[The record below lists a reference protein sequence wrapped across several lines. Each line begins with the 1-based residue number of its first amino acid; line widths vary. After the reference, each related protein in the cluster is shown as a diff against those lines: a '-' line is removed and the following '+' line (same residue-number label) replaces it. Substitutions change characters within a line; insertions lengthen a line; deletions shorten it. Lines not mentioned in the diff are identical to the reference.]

1 MDETV
6 KRDIPLTG
14 RLGETPLPAVLR
26 ALQHGQATGILTVTR
41 NDQTKCIYVKNGDM
55 VFASSQYED
64 DRLGSMLLKENRI
77 SYVQYETSIRLMKE
91 SKKRQ
96 GAILVE
102 QGFLTPKELF
112 QAVTTQVK
120 GIILSLFTWLDGE
133 YRFEEQKLPA
143 DEVIAL
149 RMSSGALIYEGI
161 RNINDFARLS
171 KLLPP
176 FETALGMSVE
186 PRDLFQAIAVTP
198 PERELLLMINGARTI
213 RDLICS
219 SPLPTLHAMQLLYF
233 LLAIGIIRA
242 KTTDEF
248 EEHTEDSQKRFQL
261 ELEAFITE
269 AIAGET
275 EEDEE
280 TGRVKLFEGFA
291 AEKVDTS
298 PSAITLAY
306 EALEGK
312 DRYEILGVGRGA
324 SPMEIKKAYF
334 RLAKAYHPD
343 RHHEPGMEAVHPML
357 VVLFDRL
364 TEAYDILSREPSRSD
379 YDEAQPSQWRTRAQA
394 RAGEASLRSRQTA
407 EELGRRGEA
416 ALLAGNVKEAIA
428 SLEAAVQQDDSKA
441 RYHALLGQALAT
453 VPNHREDAEAELKRA
468 IELEPANAD
477 YHIVLGVVYLQAKA
491 LGKALVRFEEALR
504 WDPSSAKAKQLLEQL
519 KNRLFPA

>member
-1 MDETV
+1 MTQSV
-6 KRDIPLTG
+6 PITG
-14 RLGETPLPAVLR
+14 RLGDTPLPAVLR
-26 ALQHGQATGILTVTR
+26 ALQHSQATGILTVSR
-41 NDQTKCIYVKNGDM
+41 NDQTKLIYVKNGDM

-64 DRLGSMLLKENRI
+64 DRLGSLLLKEGRI
-77 SYVQYETSIRLMKE
+77 SYVQYETSVRLLKE
-91 SKKRQ
+91 TKKRQ

-120 GIILSLFTWLDGE
+120 EIILSLFAWLDGE
-133 YRFEEQKLPA
+133 YRFQEQKLPA
-143 DEVIAL
+143 DEVIPL

-161 RNINDFARLS
+161 RRIHDFARLS

-176 FETALGMSVE
+176 FDTALGMGIE
-186 PRDLFQAIAVTP
+186 PRDLFQAIDVTP
-198 PERELLLMINGARTI
+198 TERELLLMINGARTV
-213 RDLICS
+213 RDLVCS
-219 SPLPTLHAMQLLYF
+219 SPLPTLHTLQMLYF
-233 LLAIGIIRA
+233 LLAIGIVRA
-242 KTTDEF
+242 KSS
-248 EEHTEDSQKRFQL
+248 EEMDDHTEDSQKRFQL

-298 PSAITLAY
+298 PGAITLAY

-312 DRYEILGVGRGA
+312 DHYEILGVKPGA

-364 TEAYDILSREPSRSD
+364 TEAYEILSHEPSRRD
-379 YDEAQPSQWRTRAQA
+379 YNKVQTSQRQSRAQA
-394 RAGEASLRSRQTA
+394 ELDTTTSRLQQMA
-407 EELGRRGEA
+407 DEQGRLGEA

-428 SLEAAVQQDDSKA
+428 CLELATQQDDLRA
-441 RYHALLGQALAT
+441 RYHALLGQALAA
-453 VPNHREDAEAELKRA
+453 VPARRGDAEVELKRA
-468 IELEPANAD
+468 IELEPSNAD
-477 YHIVLGVVYLQAKA
+477 YHLVLGVVYLQGKA
-491 LGKALVRFEEALR
+491 LGKALIRFEEALR
-504 WDPSSAKAKQLLEQL
+504 WDPGNAKAKQLLEQL
-519 KNRLFPA
+519 KSRLFPA

>member
-1 MDETV
+1 LST
-6 KRDIPLTG
+6 PLTG
-14 RLGETPLPAVLR
+14 RLAETPLPAVLR

-41 NDQTKCIYVKNGDM
+41 NDQTKFIYVKHGDM

-133 YRFEEQKLPA
+133 YRFDEQKLPA

-176 FETALGMSVE
+176 FETALGMSIE
-186 PRDLFQAIAVTP
+186 PRDLFQAIDVTP
-198 PERELLLMINGARTI
+198 QERELLLMINGARTI

-219 SPLPTLHAMQLLYF
+219 SPLPTLHTMQMLYF
-233 LLAIGIIRA
+233 LLAIGIIRT
-242 KTTDEF
+242 KTRGEFDEQS
-248 EEHTEDSQKRFQL
+248 EDSQRRFQL

-280 TGRVKLFEGFA
+280 TGRVRLFKGLA
-291 AEKVDTS
+291 AEEVDTS
-298 PSAITLAY
+298 PAAITLAY

-312 DRYEILGVGRGA
+312 DHYAMLGVQPGA

-364 TEAYDILSREPSRSD
+364 TEAYHILSHEPSRLN
-379 YDEAQPSQWRTRAQA
+379 YNEAQRKPRAQVG
-394 RAGEASLRSRQTA
+394 REQVTPQSQQTA
-407 EELGRRGEA
+407 EELGKRGEA

-428 SLEAAVQQDDSKA
+428 SLEAAVQQDDSRA

-453 VPNHREDAEAELKRA
+453 VPNRREEAEAELKRA
-468 IELEPANAD
+468 IELEPANTD
-477 YHIVLGVVYLQAKA
+477 YHVVLGVVYLQAKA

-504 WDPSSAKAKQLLEQL
+504 WDPANAKAKQLLDQL
-519 KNRLFPA
+519 KSRLFPS